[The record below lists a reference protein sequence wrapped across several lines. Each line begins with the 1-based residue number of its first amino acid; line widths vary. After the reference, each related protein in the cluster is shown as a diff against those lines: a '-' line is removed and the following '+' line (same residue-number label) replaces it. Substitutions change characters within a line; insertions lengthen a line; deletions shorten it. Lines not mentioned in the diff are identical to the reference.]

1 MTRSAATEMGPVVAN
16 SSPASTGTRWSC
28 GRGPLSVRGMSGLRL
43 PVIWVCGA
51 SGAGKSVAAWGL
63 YEELAAA
70 GARVAYVDIDQLGM
84 LYPVADDDPAWHHAL
99 KGEALAAVL
108 PGYVAA
114 GAQLLVVS
122 GVVDPHEGPRK
133 QLPRDTDL
141 TLCLLAPDP
150 AVLRERILARGWSQA
165 DADEAAAENDVL
177 RAAPFVDRRIETTE
191 LSVAETVARLRDVA
205 HVGGEARETGSG
217 ATSSSSTGVV
227 VVTGPR
233 AAGSSTVGFGLAV
246 GRWRAGRR
254 TGFLDLQQLGFI
266 ARTGRTGSESVLAI
280 SQLAA
285 MHELMT
291 ERGAELVVSGHLS
304 VPDRALLRMALP
316 RATVTVVRLRAD
328 ERTLADHVRARVG
341 GSDARL
347 AADDLLDADQHH
359 QDAVMAAALAEQRVL
374 DTAPADDDAV
384 LDVSG
389 RSPAEVIADVARL
402 TNP

>member
-1 MTRSAATEMGPVVAN
+1 V
-16 SSPASTGTRWSC
+16 
-28 GRGPLSVRGMSGLRL
+28 GPLASAGVNDPRL

-51 SGAGKSVAAWGL
+51 SGAGKSVAAWSL
-63 YEELAAA
+63 FQEFAAA
-70 GARVAYVDIDQLGM
+70 GTRVAYVDIDQLGM
-84 LYPVADDDPAWHHAL
+84 LYPAAVDDPGWHHAL

-133 QLPRDTDL
+133 QLPPDTDL
-141 TLCLLAPDP
+141 TLCLLSPDP

-165 DADEAAAENDVL
+165 DADEAAAESGL
-177 RAAPFVDRRIETTE
+177 LEAAPFVDVHIETTE
-191 LSVAETVARLRDVA
+191 LSVAETVARLRDVV
-205 HVGGEARETGSG
+205 HVDGEARETHGG
-217 ATSSSSTGVV
+217 ASPSSTDVV
-227 VVTGPR
+227 LLTGPR

-266 ARTGRTGSESVLAI
+266 ARNGRTDSESALAVR
-280 SQLAA
+280 QLAA
-285 MHELMT
+285 MHNLMS
-291 ERGAELVVSGHLS
+291 ERGAELLIVSGHLS
-304 VPDRALLRMALP
+304 VPDRALARAALP
-316 RATVTVVRLRAD
+316 RATLTVVRLRAD
-328 ERTLADHVRARVG
+328 ERTLAEHVRARVG

-347 AADDLLDADQHH
+347 AADDLLGADQQH
-359 QDAVMAAALAEQRVL
+359 QDAVVATALAEQHML

-389 RSPAEVIADVARL
+389 RSPAEVIADVEHL